1 MKSAV
6 ETEFQTVDLI
16 LSCNASTS
24 KVDAF
29 CLTWIKF
36 EKQLRMLTANILY
49 QGSMF
54 AESDDSSRQ
63 AIRAALVKR
72 NNIKHDHFIGGIRR
86 LTGQPMNTII
96 GDRYKYLK
104 REIEQAYGFRQ
115 KIFHGQQTGKNLK
128 ARDLAMSQARVRE
141 WCEILAREGAVR
153 FGYDGFSRNSLQK
166 NHRNDVTTAVDNALQ
181 YGDWKEF
188 VAKL

>member
-104 REIEQAYGFRQ
+104 REIEQA
-115 KIFHGQQTGKNLK
+115 GKNLK